1 MIRACWVVAVL
12 VALGDIAISAW
23 GFGILPD
30 RVPIHWNIHNEVDGY
45 GSKWITLALMPIV
58 VVGII
63 GLFAALPAL
72 SPKGFEIDGS
82 RPTLALLMVI
92 VLGLMSYVHTVILY
106 ATWYSVTGRPGIDLG
121 RLLLAGMFPF
131 FGLMGVFL
139 RGVHKNFYVGVRV
152 PWTLASDRVW
162 TDTHRLTSWVWA
174 GASVLGLVLL
184 LLGVT
189 ILVPIAVL
197 VVGLIT
203 PIVYSYM
210 HYKRLER
217 QGAL

>member
-1 MIRACWVVAVL
+1 MIRAYWAVAVL
-12 VALGDIAISAW
+12 LALCDVAVSVWA
-23 GFGILPD
+23 FGILPD

-82 RPTLALLMVI
+82 RPTLAMLLVI
-92 VLGLMSYVHTVILY
+92 VLGLMSYVHATILY
-106 ATWYSVTGRPGIDLG
+106 ATWNSVAGRPEVDLG
-121 RLLLAGMFPF
+121 RVLLLGMFLF
-131 FGLMGVFL
+131 FALMGVCL

-174 GASVLGLVLL
+174 LASALGVVLL
-184 LLGVT
+184 VLGVT
-189 ILVPIAVL
+189 ILAPIAVL
-197 VVGLIT
+197 VVGVIT

-210 HYKRLER
+210 HYKTLER